1 MRFKEG
7 GNWTSCLPLICPPGG
22 KQPRTYQEFFNI
34 MYRPLIRD
42 IAQKIREQPIAKVN
56 IRENL
61 YFEGIRVVYYKRAP
75 LGLDFILQLETD
87 EQVQLTTMEF
97 VRLVSTDD
105 KL

>member
-34 MYRPLIRD
+34 YYAPLYRNI
-42 IAQKIREQPIAKVN
+42 IQKNREQPKAQARK
-56 IRENL
+56 RENL
-61 YFEGIRVVYYKRAP
+61 YFKGIRVVDYKRAP
-75 LGLDFILQLETD
+75 FGLDFILQLETG